1 MIPTNLP
8 RASAEPRRA
17 AGRWLARAAAS
28 SGVLCAILLAGGCA
42 TAHPAPIAA
51 GELAEAQL
59 FPYYP
64 LYWVGPTFD
73 GHHLVTVDG
82 LKGYSN
88 SVGDSVYYGDCLQ
101 SKGVFSGGSC
111 QLPLQVSTVI
121 YRPHSN
127 TTLGPQRNIVE
138 RGVPATVYDEGRSL
152 ELYTGRVAIDIFSD
166 SYAHALKAASELR
179 AVNAPGSS
187 SGGLP
192 APIYCPGLSGAMDA
206 QLASIMQRLSARICQ
221 RTASAKALEKSL
233 SR

>member
-1 MIPTNLP
+1 MTAMRTP
-8 RASAEPRRA
+8 RPSSAPRRA
-17 AGRWLARAAAS
+17 AAPLLAAVAIAAAL
-28 SGVLCAILLAGGCA
+28 VALGCA
-42 TAHPAPIAA
+42 TGPPGPIAR
-51 GELAEAQL
+51 GDLAEAQT
-59 FPYYP
+59 FPYFK
-64 LYWVGPTFD
+64 LYWVGPRFA
-73 GHHLVTVDG
+73 GRPLAAVDG
-82 LKGYSN
+82 LKSYIS

-111 QLPLQVSTVI
+111 RLPLQVSTVI